1 MAVVKFPDI
10 QLQVLIQECQ
20 IPLRDSQKRFY
31 NHFYGYGLTIC
42 LRYLP
47 KREDAVEA
55 MNDSFLKIFKDL
67 KSFVPRNGLLEDSL
81 KAWIRKIFINT
92 SIDNVRRLKK
102 YAFESLEEN
111 INNETHVDETVTD
124 TMGYKELIELIGQ
137 LSPAYRMV
145 FNLYVIDDYCHEEIA
160 EMLGISIGTSKSNLS
175 KARMNL
181 RKMINTEQDKNNIY
195 ERQAV

>member
-67 KSFVPRNGLLEDSL
+67 KSFVPRNGLMEDSL

-102 YAFESLEEN
+102 YAFESLDEN
-111 INNETHVDETVTD
+111 IHDETQVDETATD

-145 FNLYVIDDYCHEEIA
+145 FNLYVIDDYSHEEIA

-181 RKMINTEQDKNNIY
+181 RKMINTEQDKNNMY

>member
-20 IPLRDSQKRFY
+20 IPVRDSQKRFY

-92 SIDNVRRLKK
+92 SIDNVRRIKK
-102 YAFESLEEN
+102 YAFESLDEN
-111 INNETHVDETVTD
+111 NNDETHVDETATD

-145 FNLYVIDDYCHEEIA
+145 FNLYVIDDYSHEEIA
-160 EMLGISIGTSKSNLS
+160 QMLGISIGTSKSNLS

-181 RKMINTEQDKNNIY
+181 RKMINIEKDKNNIY